1 MRRPARE
8 ARIAYGFQ
16 ATFRV
21 NLRHPRYVERAQTK
35 NVTGIYRL
43 PLSRPSAERR
53 TMIKVRIEVALPFA
67 VRRNFEG
74 LTFVTAHEE
83 LNDCWSCRLGDEL
96 SSRDTSSTK

>member
-1 MRRPARE
+1 
-8 ARIAYGFQ
+8 
-16 ATFRV
+16 
-21 NLRHPRYVERAQTK
+21 
-35 NVTGIYRL
+35 
-43 PLSRPSAERR
+43 
-53 TMIKVRIEVALPFA
+53 MIKVRIEVALPFA